1 VFKVNE
7 QANEIDIRKS
17 ARDEEFDKV
26 LANMEARR
34 WKSLEDVLTGATSE
48 LDAFDFWQLVE
59 VDTPVA
65 QGDHQR
71 LCVTAE
77 LAIQYWRKNPEG
89 HSQSKL
95 IRKVAIACHV
105 DPTQLD
111 HYISVLQ
118 NDKNYR
124 NRTGSP
130 PLENLPTL
138 VEEVKLVEKAKLE
151 PPAAVEPLALPMGT
165 PPDDDLWEYVELAE
179 QGYNNTQIGKMAGRN
194 ESTVRRKLAKA
205 GYQRAA

>member
-1 VFKVNE
+1 MNT
-7 QANEIDIRKS
+7 R
-17 ARDEEFDKV
+17 
-26 LANMEARR
+26 
-34 WKSLEDVLTGATSE
+34 
-48 LDAFDFWQLVE
+48 
-59 VDTPVA
+59 
-65 QGDHQR
+65 
-71 LCVTAE
+71 
-77 LAIQYWRKNPEG
+77 
-89 HSQSKL
+89 
-95 IRKVAIACHV
+95 
-105 DPTQLD
+105 
-111 HYISVLQ
+111 
-118 NDKNYR
+118 
-124 NRTGSP
+124 